1 MREISL
7 RSDCAAGLRLLFPRM
22 TPREIKRAI
31 RDSRGVR
38 GWFLPAAAALF
49 GLLDEAQKSADIHG
63 DLFEIGAHHGKSA
76 VLLGRMARDDESV
89 GVCDIFGR
97 QEANAS
103 RSGAG
108 DRAIFDRNM
117 RSIAPVAAVRV
128 YEKLSSALTPHEIGG
143 PYRFFH
149 IDGGHLAEEALADLR
164 LAAAVVDQRGLIV
177 VDDPFAC
184 QWPGVT
190 EGILAFCHEQP
201 EFQVVALGFNKL
213 VLARDAH
220 RDIYDRAIVANERS
234 YIDRTIYVRKTLPVA
249 GAPTAI
255 FLTPSDRQMPL
266 WLQTALTRVGWA
278 SSGIRRRLAGVR

>member
-1 MREISL
+1 
-7 RSDCAAGLRLLFPRM
+7 M
-22 TPREIKRAI
+22 TSREIKHAL
-31 RDSRGVR
+31 RDSRGVK

-49 GLLDEAQKSADIHG
+49 GLLDEAQKSAGIHG

-89 GVCDIFGR
+89 GVCDIFES

-103 RSGAG
+103 KSGAG
-108 DRAIFDRNM
+108 DRATFDRNM
-117 RSIAPVAAVRV
+117 RSIAPAASVRV
-128 YEKLSSALTPHEIGG
+128 YEKPSSALTPQEIGS
-143 PYRFFH
+143 PYRIFH
-149 IDGGHLAEEALADLR
+149 IDGGHLAEEALADLQ

-177 VDDPFAC
+177 VDDPFAY

-213 VLARDAH
+213 VLARDSH
-220 RDIYDRAIVANERS
+220 REMYDRAIIANEHA

-249 GAPTAI
+249 GAATAI

-266 WLQTALTRVGWA
+266 WLQTWMTRVGWA
-278 SSGIRRRLAGVR
+278 SSGIRRRWARVR